1 MLALSLGAD
10 MRRREFITLLG
21 GTATWPL
28 AARAQQGER
37 MPVIGFLGG
46 TSPEVYADRLRAFH
60 QGLKE
65 AGYVEGRN
73 VEIEYLW
80 AEGRNDLLPALAA
93 QLARGQVAVIVAAG
107 GTPSAFAAKAA
118 TATIPIIFGVAVDP
132 VELGLVASLNQP
144 GGNLTGVTNLNV
156 EVGPKRL
163 ELLRELLPSA
173 TLIAVLVNPSNPT
186 IGEPFV
192 RDLEAAAHTL
202 RFKLLVLHASTERDL
217 DTVFATLLQ
226 QRADALV
233 ISPDQFLTTRIEQLA
248 QLTLRHGIPAISQL
262 RQFATAGGLTSY
274 GSSETEYYRPVGVYT
289 GRILNGEKPG
299 DLPVLR
305 SSKVEL
311 IINMKTAKVLG
322 ITFPLT
328 LLGRAD
334 EAIE

>member
-1 MLALSLGAD
+1 
-10 MRRREFITLLG
+10 
-21 GTATWPL
+21 
-28 AARAQQGER
+28 
-37 MPVIGFLGG
+37 
-46 TSPEVYADRLRAFH
+46 
-60 QGLKE
+60 
-65 AGYVEGRN
+65 
-73 VEIEYLW
+73 
-80 AEGRNDLLPALAA
+80 
-93 QLARGQVAVIVAAG
+93 
-107 GTPSAFAAKAA
+107 
-118 TATIPIIFGVAVDP
+118 
-132 VELGLVASLNQP
+132 
-144 GGNLTGVTNLNV
+144 
-156 EVGPKRL
+156 
-163 ELLRELLPSA
+163 
-173 TLIAVLVNPSNPT
+173 
-186 IGEPFV
+186 V

>member
-1 MLALSLGAD
+1 
-10 MRRREFITLLG
+10 
-21 GTATWPL
+21 
-28 AARAQQGER
+28 

-93 QLARGQVAVIVAAG
+93 QLARRQVAVIVAAG

-173 TLIAVLVNPSNPT
+173 TLIAVLVNPTNPT

-311 IINMKTAKVLG
+311 IIK
-322 ITFPLT
+322 
-328 LLGRAD
+328 
-334 EAIE
+334 